1 MDFYTLI
8 SQRRS
13 IRSYRPDKPVPQE
26 VMERIISA
34 GIVAPTAAN
43 RQPWRAIVVESEDM
57 LHEVRECY
65 HRDWFKR
72 APQIVVV
79 VGDKD
84 VAWRRGDGYNAVETD
99 VTIVM
104 DHMILAA
111 EYEGVGTCWIAAFDT
126 ATLYNALNLA
136 ENEVVYAVTP
146 MGYPEEGWSPKPG
159 PIRRSINEVVTF
171 L

>member
-1 MDFYTLI
+1 MDFYKLI

-13 IRSYRPDKPVPQE
+13 IRSYRPDKAVPQE
-26 VMERIISA
+26 VVQRIIGA
-34 GIVAPTAAN
+34 GIAAPTAAN
-43 RQPWRAIVVESEDM
+43 RQPWRVIVVESDDM
-57 LHEVRECY
+57 LHEVHECY

-84 VAWRRGDGYNAVETD
+84 AAWQRGDGYNSIETD

-111 EYEGVGTCWIAAFDT
+111 EYEGVGTCWIAAFN
-126 ATLYNALNLA
+126 APILYNALNLA
-136 ENEVVYAVTP
+136 ENEVVYTLTP
-146 MGYPEEGWSPKPG
+146 IGYPEEGWNPKPG
-159 PIRRSINEVVTF
+159 PDRRSMNEVVTF
-171 L
+171 I